1 MAVQNF
7 NEDLNIISKLGNN
20 PNSDDNLSDAGLKGK
35 FDAAGLLIQ
44 KFLNNVLIPAV
55 NRMENAVGFKGTH
68 GELTGRDS
76 ANQHPMSAI
85 AGLVEAIQNANNA
98 SASAMS
104 VAVAKTSTVTETVT
118 LFADSWKDDN
128 TMAVVI
134 ANIPSTAKAIFVS
147 PDAGNEN
154 YAVYA
159 DCGVRCVSQ
168 GSDGLVFQCEDVP
181 DIDLVVNLV
190 GFV

>member
-55 NRMENAVGFKGTH
+55 NRIENAVGFKGTH
-68 GELTGRDS
+68 GELSGRDA

-85 AGLVEAIQNANNA
+85 AGLVARLNDISTSSSNAL
-98 SASAMS
+98 SVAMS
-104 VAVAKTSTVTETVT
+104 KTTIFTEQIVIP
-118 LFADSWKDDN
+118 ASNWSN
-128 TMAVVI
+128 NEAVVT
-134 ANIPSTAKAIFVS
+134 PSIVPTTSKMIIVAPEAD
-147 PDAGNEN
+147 DADYEE
-154 YAVYA
+154 YAQ
-159 DCGVRCVSQ
+159 CGVRCVSH
-168 GSDGLVFQCEDVP
+168 GSGELLFVCDDTPRV
-181 DIDLVVNLV
+181 DLVVNLT
-190 GFV
+190 GFM

>member
-7 NEDLNIISKLGNN
+7 NEDLNIIAKLGNN

-55 NRMENAVGFKGTH
+55 NRIENAVGFKGTH

-85 AGLVEAIQNANNA
+85 AGLVEAIQSANNA
-98 SASAMS
+98 SASAMG

-118 LFADSWKDDN
+118 LFADSWKEDN

-134 ANIPSTAKAIFVS
+134 ATIPSTAKAIIVS
-147 PDAGNEN
+147 PDTGNEN
-154 YAVYA
+154 YAAYA
-159 DCGVRCVSQ
+159 DCGVQCVSQ
-168 GSDGLVFQCEDVP
+168 VGAELVFWCEDVP
-181 DIDLVVNLV
+181 DIDIVVNLV

>member
-1 MAVQNF
+1 MAIQNF

-55 NRMENAVGFKGTH
+55 NRIENAVGFKGTH
-68 GELTGRDS
+68 GELSGRDA

-98 SASAMS
+98 SASAMG

-118 LFADSWKDDN
+118 LFADSWKEDN

-134 ANIPSTAKAIFVS
+134 ATIPSTAKAIVVS
-147 PDAGNEN
+147 PDTGNKN
-154 YAVYA
+154 YAIYA

-168 GSDGLVFQCEDVP
+168 GSDGLTFRCEDVP